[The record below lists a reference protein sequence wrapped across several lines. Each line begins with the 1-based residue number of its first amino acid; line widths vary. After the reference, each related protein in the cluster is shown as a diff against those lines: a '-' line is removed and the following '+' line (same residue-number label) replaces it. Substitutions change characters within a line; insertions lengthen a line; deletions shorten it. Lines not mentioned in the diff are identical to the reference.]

1 MARKQNGFGNPKSLA
16 FKGVKSPGN
25 RIDRVPKVKAAGS
38 YPSDRR
44 FGSTV
49 SRTVIERYDAES
61 DWIRWRK
68 GYEYYVKAAFE
79 DLEQAT
85 PVCGSPGAELADV
98 CYNPGLPVQSD
109 PTKPGYNPQYLLYEQ
124 DATLY
129 SDTNF
134 FIDIKLS
141 GWHFSTLNSD
151 TGNHYCY

>member
-1 MARKQNGFGNPKSLA
+1 MAA
-16 FKGVKSPGN
+16 
-25 RIDRVPKVKAAGS
+25 
-38 YPSDRR
+38 
-44 FGSTV
+44 
-49 SRTVIERYDAES
+49 
-61 DWIRWRK
+61 
-68 GYEYYVKAAFE
+68 
-79 DLEQAT
+79 
-85 PVCGSPGAELADV
+85 PGAELADV